1 MTKPTFNTDFDGI
14 VFEVEKGVALTMQ
27 PSKFG
32 NIKELPPG
40 TLILEENSPYVNGLN
55 KNSKFICTNINL
67 DKMEFKGYCVNDK
80 GKVVDP
86 DTDKEVT
93 IVDTEDY
100 KLNLAGYDLATVRN
114 LTRLAPFVGKD
125 NFKNLISN
133 ENNLYHGDSFREP
146 FMHISFV
153 KTHIPGLYQVA
164 NNTYQ
169 WLDADRVNLI
179 NKGST
184 YGIIPSTEKYTPVGD
199 SLDKFMTTLVNAIQ
213 CDRTNTPLTFS
224 EYVPEK
230 EREDATEKLSDI
242 IEANNEYYEV
252 NTLKTIPFD
261 TGIKLDGE
269 SLKGDLAIVEINHQ
283 SKYTP
288 PFAVTLSEKDF
299 VKYFDAYEQFCT
311 GGEKD
316 NKALESHAID
326 IDTGTATDAK
336 TVTLSGTVTAA
347 NQTLYWTEVS
357 ETASN
362 NIAET
367 MYCRIKPH
375 IAEKNQDAVTK
386 LTHIMEL
393 SESPYVI
400 FDNCEDK
407 KLRDQIIAAKDV
419 YKANKIE
426 LPYNYNLQI
435 SPILNKWDEYNEFM
449 ENNLESETDKESTDD
464 FDDYE

>member
-1 MTKPTFNTDFDGI
+1 MIKSTFDTDFDGI
-14 VFEVEKGVALTMQ
+14 VLEVEHGVALTIQ

-32 NIKELPPG
+32 DIKELPPG
-40 TLILEENSPYVNGLN
+40 TLILEENSPYINGLN

-67 DKMEFKGYCVNDK
+67 DKMEVNGYCVNDK
-80 GKVVDP
+80 GKVVEC
-86 DTDKEVT
+86 DTGKET

-100 KLNLAGYDLATVRN
+100 KIDLLPDYKLMRT

-133 ENNLYHGDSFREP
+133 DNNLYHGDSFKEP

-153 KTHIPGLYQVA
+153 KTNIPGLYQVA

-169 WLDADRVNLI
+169 WVDADRVDLI

-199 SLDKFMTTLVNAIQ
+199 SLDEFMTTLVNAVQ
-213 CDRTNTPLTFS
+213 YDRTGIPLKFS

-230 EREDATEKLSDI
+230 QREDATEKLSEI

-252 NTLKTIPFD
+252 DTLKTIPFD
-261 TGIKLDGE
+261 TGIRLNGE
-269 SLKGDLAIVEINHQ
+269 SLEGDLAIVEINHQ

-288 PFAVTLSEKDF
+288 PFAVTISEKDF
-299 VKYFDAYEQFCT
+299 VKYFDAYEQFST
-311 GGEKD
+311 SEVKD
-316 NKALESHAID
+316 NKTLNDHAID
-326 IDTGTATDAK
+326 TDNGTATNAK
-336 TVTLSGTVTAA
+336 TITLSGTVTAA

-362 NIAET
+362 NITET
-367 MYCRIKPH
+367 MYCRIKPC
-375 IAEKNQDAVTK
+375 IEKENEDAVSN

-400 FDNCEDK
+400 LDNCEDK

-419 YKANKIE
+419 YKANKIS

-449 ENNLESETDKESTDD
+449 ENNLESETDKDFTDD

>member
-14 VFEVEKGVALTMQ
+14 IFEVEKGVALTMQ

-40 TLILEENSPYVNGLN
+40 TLILEENSPYLNGLN
-55 KNSKFICTNINL
+55 KNSKFVCTNINL

-80 GKVVDP
+80 GEVVEP
-86 DTDKEVT
+86 DTDEETT

-100 KLNLAGYDLATVRN
+100 KVDLTDYNLIKT

-125 NFKNLISN
+125 NFKNLVSN
-133 ENNLYHGDSFREP
+133 DNNLYHGDSFREP
-146 FMHISFV
+146 FMQISFV
-153 KTHIPGLYQVA
+153 KTNIPGLYQVA

-169 WLDADRVNLI
+169 WLDADRVDLI

-184 YGIIPSTEKYTPVGD
+184 YGIIPSTEKYTPVND
-199 SLDKFMTTLVNAIQ
+199 SLDEFMNTLVNAVQ

-230 EREDATEKLSDI
+230 QREDATEKLSNI
-242 IEANNEYYEV
+242 IEANNKYYEV
-252 NTLKTIPFD
+252 DTLKTIPFD
-261 TGIKLDGE
+261 TGIRLNGE
-269 SLKGDLAIVEINHQ
+269 SLEGDLAIVEINHQ

-288 PFAVTLSEKDF
+288 PFAVTISEEDF
-299 VKYFDAYEQFCT
+299 VKYFDAYEHFCT

-316 NKALESHAID
+316 NKTLKDHAID
-326 IDTGTATDAK
+326 IDNGTATDAK
-336 TVTLSGTVTAA
+336 TVTLSGTRTAFGE
-347 NQTLYWTEVS
+347 TLYWTEVS

-367 MYCRIKPH
+367 MYCRIKPD
-375 IAEKNQDAVTK
+375 IAEQNQDAVSNFTN
-386 LTHIMEL
+386 IIGL
-393 SESPYVI
+393 SETPCTSI
-400 FDNCEDK
+400 DDCEDK
-407 KLRDQIIAAKDV
+407 ELRNQITNAKNI
-419 YKANKIE
+419 YRANKIS
-426 LPYNYNLQI
+426 LPYNYNLQL
-435 SPILNKWDEYNEFM
+435 SPILNKWDEYNEFI
-449 ENNLESETDKESTDD
+449 ENNLESETDKDFTDD

>member
-27 PSKFG
+27 PSKLG

-40 TLILEENSPYVNGLN
+40 TLILEENSPYLNGLN
-55 KNSKFICTNINL
+55 KNSKFVCTNINL

-80 GKVVDP
+80 GEVVEP
-86 DTDKEVT
+86 DTDEETT

-100 KLNLAGYDLATVRN
+100 KVDLTDYNLIKT

-125 NFKNLISN
+125 NFKNLVSN
-133 ENNLYHGDSFREP
+133 DNNLYHGDSFREP
-146 FMHISFV
+146 FMQISFV
-153 KTHIPGLYQVA
+153 KTNVPGLYQVA

-169 WLDADRVNLI
+169 WLDADRVDLI

-199 SLDKFMTTLVNAIQ
+199 SLDEFMNTLVNAVQ
-213 CDRTNTPLTFS
+213 CNRTNTPLKFN

-230 EREDATEKLSDI
+230 QREDATEKLSEI
-242 IEANNEYYEV
+242 IEANETYYDV
-252 NTLKTIPFD
+252 DKLKTIPFD
-261 TGIKLDGE
+261 TGIKLGGE
-269 SLKGDLAIVEINHQ
+269 SLKGDLAIVEVNHQ

-288 PFAVTLSEKDF
+288 TFAVTISENDF
-299 VKYFDAYEQFCT
+299 VKYFDAYEQFFT
-311 GGEKD
+311 NEVKD
-316 NKALESHAID
+316 NKTLNNHAID
-326 IDTGTATDAK
+326 TDNGTATNAK
-336 TVTLSGTVTAA
+336 TITLSGTVTAA
-347 NQTLYWTEVS
+347 NQTLYWTEAS

-362 NIAET
+362 NITET
-367 MYCRIKPH
+367 MYCRIKPC
-375 IAEKNQDAVTK
+375 IEKENEDAVSN

-400 FDNCEDK
+400 LDNREDK

-419 YKANKIE
+419 YKTNKIE
-426 LPYNYNLQI
+426 LPYNYNLQL

-449 ENNLESETDKESTDD
+449 ENNLESEEDKESTDD

>member
-1 MTKPTFNTDFDGI
+1 MTKSTFSTDFDGI
-14 VFEVEKGVALTMQ
+14 VLEVEKGIALTIQ

-32 NIKELPPG
+32 DIKELPPG
-40 TLILEENSPYVNGLN
+40 TLILEENSPYINGLN

-67 DKMEFKGYCVNDK
+67 DKMEVKGYCVNDK
-80 GKVVDP
+80 GKVVEC
-86 DTDKEVT
+86 DTGKET

-100 KLNLAGYDLATVRN
+100 KIDLLPDYKLMRT

-133 ENNLYHGDSFREP
+133 DNNLYHGDSFKEP

-153 KTHIPGLYQVA
+153 KTNIPGLYQVA

-199 SLDKFMTTLVNAIQ
+199 SLDEFMTTLVNAVQ
-213 CDRTNTPLTFS
+213 CDRTGIPLKFS

-230 EREDATEKLSDI
+230 QREDATEKLSEI

-252 NTLKTIPFD
+252 DTLKTIPFD
-261 TGIKLDGE
+261 TGIKLNGE
-269 SLKGDLAIVEINHQ
+269 NLKGDLAIVEINHQ

-288 PFAVTLSEKDF
+288 PFAVTISEKDF
-299 VKYFDAYEQFCT
+299 VKYFDAYEQFST
-311 GGEKD
+311 NEVTD
-316 NKALESHAID
+316 NKTLKDHTINTD
-326 IDTGTATDAK
+326 NGTATDAK
-336 TVTLSGTVTAA
+336 TVTLSGTVTASDE
-347 NQTLYWTEVS
+347 TLYWTEVS

-367 MYCRIKPH
+367 MYCRIKPD
-375 IAEKNQDAVTK
+375 IAEKNQDAVSK
-386 LTHIMEL
+386 LTSIIEL
-393 SESPYVI
+393 SESPCANAL
-400 FDNCEDK
+400 DCEDK
-407 KLRDQIIAAKDV
+407 ELREQITTAKST
-419 YKANKIE
+419 YRANKIS
-426 LPYNYNLQI
+426 LPYNYNLQL
-435 SPILNKWDEYNEFM
+435 SPVLNKWNKYNQWVET
-449 ENNLESETDKESTDD
+449 NLEVDD
-464 FDDYE
+464 NKDITEDGFDDYE

>member
-1 MTKPTFNTDFDGI
+1 MAKSTFNTNFDGI

-40 TLILEENSPYVNGLN
+40 TLILEENSPYLNGLN
-55 KNSKFICTNINL
+55 KNSKFVCTNINL

-80 GKVVDP
+80 GEVVEP
-86 DTDKEVT
+86 DTDEVT
-93 IVDTEDY
+93 IIVDTEDY
-100 KLNLAGYDLATVRN
+100 KVDLTDYNLIKN
-114 LTRLAPFVGKD
+114 ITRLAPFVGKD
-125 NFKNLISN
+125 NFKNLVSN
-133 ENNLYHGDSFREP
+133 NNNLYHGDSFREP
-146 FMHISFV
+146 FMQISFV
-153 KTHIPGLYQVA
+153 KTNIPGLYQVA

-169 WLDADRVNLI
+169 WLDADRVDLI

-184 YGIIPSTEKYTPVGD
+184 YGIIPSTEKYTPIND
-199 SLDKFMTTLVNAIQ
+199 SLDKFMNTLVNAVQ

-230 EREDATEKLSDI
+230 QREDATEKLSNI
-242 IEANNEYYEV
+242 IEANETYYDV
-252 NTLKTIPFD
+252 DKLKTIPFD
-261 TGIKLDGE
+261 TGIKLNGE
-269 SLKGDLAIVEINHQ
+269 SLKGDLAITEVNHQ

-288 PFAVTLSEKDF
+288 TFAVTISEKDF
-299 VKYFDAYEQFCT
+299 VKYFDAYKQFFT
-311 GGEKD
+311 REVKD
-316 NKALESHAID
+316 NKTLNDHAID
-326 IDTGTATDAK
+326 TDNGTATNAK
-336 TVTLSGTVTAA
+336 TITLSGTVTAA
-347 NQTLYWTEVS
+347 NQTLYWTEAS

-362 NIAET
+362 NITET
-367 MYCRIKPH
+367 IYCRIKPC
-375 IAEKNQDAVTK
+375 IEKENEDAVSN

-419 YKANKIE
+419 YKANKIS
-426 LPYNYNLQI
+426 LPYNYNLQL

-449 ENNLESETDKESTDD
+449 ENNLESETDKDFTDD